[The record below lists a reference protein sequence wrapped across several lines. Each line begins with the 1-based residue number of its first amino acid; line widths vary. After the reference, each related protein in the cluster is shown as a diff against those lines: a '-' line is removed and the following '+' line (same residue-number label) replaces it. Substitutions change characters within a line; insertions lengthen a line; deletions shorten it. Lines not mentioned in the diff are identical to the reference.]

1 MGVACLRG
9 HPICVWRTDRYLH
22 FEVPHVSSKA
32 TGTDFYG
39 GLQDYLD
46 IGKAEDCGQRSPPH
60 DAGHARNQT
69 ARTIH
74 ARDRVTPSVQ

>member
-39 GLQDYLD
+39 RLQDYLD
-46 IGKAEDCGQRSPPH
+46 IGKAED
-60 DAGHARNQT
+60 
-69 ARTIH
+69 
-74 ARDRVTPSVQ
+74 